1 MTCWPT
7 FGQMRKDGPRD
18 WFRMSDL
25 VDAAAAHGVAF
36 TRYQVRGIIAHLPRP
51 TVKRYGHWH
60 YDETHRQAV
69 IEAAILAAEAN
80 HPEIPDSSTP
90 QGAMA

>member
-1 MTCWPT
+1 
-7 FGQMRKDGPRD
+7 
-18 WFRMSDL
+18 
-25 VDAAAAHGVAF
+25 
-36 TRYQVRGIIAHLPRP
+36 
-51 TVKRYGHWH
+51 VKRYGHWH